1 MLAESFFLG
10 YTVFYARYIGK
21 ELFFM
26 GCSHNCDS
34 CSSHCGGE
42 KSLKVAANPAASVK
56 KVIGVVSGKGGVGKS
71 LLTSMMA
78 VGMTRKGY
86 SCGVLDADITGP
98 SIPKTFGVHGQ
109 LEGCEEGILPAR
121 SAGGVQMISINLV
134 LPHED
139 DPVIYRGPIIAE
151 TVKQF
156 WSDVVWDD
164 VDFLFVDMP
173 PGTGDVPLTVFQSL
187 PVDGIIVVTSPQ
199 ELVSMIVGKAVKMAE
214 MMDVSVL
221 GIVENMSY
229 FECPDCKSR
238 HSIFGESHIDEVAA
252 KYGIKNIARM
262 PINPKLAAA
271 CDKGLIELYD
281 GDWLDETTD
290 MLEKL

>member
-1 MLAESFFLG
+1 MSESCNHD
-10 YTVFYARYIGK
+10 
-21 ELFFM
+21 
-26 GCSHNCDS
+26 CSS
-34 CSSHCGGE
+34 CSSNCGE
-42 KSLKVAANPAASVK
+42 RTAPQSLIEPVNQYSSVK
-56 KVIGVVSGKGGVGKS
+56 KVIAVVSGKGGVGKS
-71 LLTSMMA
+71 LVTSLLAMLTRRRGHKTA
-78 VGMTRKGY
+78 I
-86 SCGVLDADITGP
+86 LDADITGP
-98 SIPKTFGVHGQ
+98 SIPNIFGLHGKA
-109 LEGCEEGILPAR
+109 EGNEMGVFPAVTESGIE
-121 SAGGVQMISINLV
+121 VMSINL
-134 LPHED
+134 LLENEN
-139 DPVIYRGPIIAE
+139 DPVVWRGPVIAGA
-151 TVKQF
+151 VKQF
-156 WSDVVWDD
+156 WTDVIWND
-164 VDFLFVDMP
+164 VDCMFVDMP